1 MSVITLTTD
10 FGLHN
15 WFVGAMKGVMKSIN
29 PDVEIVDI
37 THGVRPQNIF
47 EAAFALGN
55 SYTYF
60 PSGTIHTVVVDPG
73 VGSERHA
80 LILRT
85 SRYYFVAPDNG
96 VLSYAIDSEK
106 IEKILKIESEK
117 YLLHPISST
126 FHGRDVFAPV
136 SAYLSLGVDP
146 EEFGP
151 QLEKVVRLKPSLPGK
166 LSDREIVGHVIC
178 VDPFGNLITDVTVPF
193 LEELFESA
201 KTRRIRILI
210 RDREI
215 DRIRET
221 YAHGNENELLALIG
235 SSGHM
240 EFAINRGRA
249 SDALGMSE
257 GGQFIVR
264 ITS

>member
-1 MSVITLTTD
+1 MSVVTLTTD
-10 FGLHN
+10 FGLDN
-15 WFVGAMKGVMKSIN
+15 WFVGTMKGVIKNIN

-60 PSGTIHTVVVDPG
+60 PTGTIHTVVVDPG
-73 VGSERHA
+73 VGSDRHA
-80 LILRT
+80 FILKS

-96 VLSYAIDSEK
+96 VLSYAIDREK
-106 IEKILKIESEK
+106 IEKIVKIQSEK
-117 YLLHPISST
+117 FLLRPISAT

-136 SAYLSLGVDP
+136 SAHLSLGVAP

-151 QLEKVVRLKPSLPGK
+151 PLEKIVRLKPSVPRK

-178 VDPFGNLITDVTVPF
+178 VDPFGNLITDVTQPF
-193 LEELFESA
+193 LEELF
-201 KTRRIRILI
+201 KTSKARRLRILI

-221 YAHGNENELLALIG
+221 YAQGKENELIALIG

-240 EFAINRGRA
+240 EFAINHARA
-249 SDALGMSE
+249 CNVIGMSE
-257 GGQFIVR
+257 GGEFILRVA
-264 ITS
+264 